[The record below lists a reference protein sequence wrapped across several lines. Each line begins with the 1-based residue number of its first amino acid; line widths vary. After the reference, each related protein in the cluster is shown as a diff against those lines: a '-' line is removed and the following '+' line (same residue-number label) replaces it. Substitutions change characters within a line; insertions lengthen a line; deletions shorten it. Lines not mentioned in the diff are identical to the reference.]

1 LTKAANRPPLL
12 ILPLKFYGILNHN
25 CFREYCSMGRAQAL
39 REELTNMFDGIFW
52 DNDGV
57 LMETEH
63 LYYQANAQALARAG
77 VELSREDFCR
87 ISLRQGES
95 VLSLATVAGQGDS
108 EAAELRRVRDDIYFR
123 LLGAE
128 PRVFPGVQETLERLH
143 GRLPMA
149 IVTSCRRENF
159 LQMHRASGLLGY
171 FDFILT
177 REDYAASKP
186 DPEPYRTACVRAGLD
201 PGRCLAIE
209 DSERGVT
216 SAARAGLVVAAI
228 PGDMNRGGDFG
239 AARWLLD
246 GIHELPELLSL
257 D

>member
-1 LTKAANRPPLL
+1 VK
-12 ILPLKFYGILNHN
+12 I
-25 CFREYCSMGRAQAL
+25 
-39 REELTNMFDGIFW
+39 FDGIFW

-63 LYYQANAQALARAG
+63 LYYQANAEALAQVG
-77 VELSREDFCR
+77 VELTLEDFCR
-87 ISLRQGES
+87 ISLRRGES
-95 VLSLATVAGQGDS
+95 VLELAAGAGQSGSD
-108 EAAELRRVRDDIYFR
+108 AAELRQVRNDTYYR
-123 LLGAE
+123 LLGNEARVI
-128 PRVFPGVQETLERLH
+128 PRVQDTLARLH

-149 IVTSCRRENF
+149 IVTSCGRENF
-159 LQMHRASGLLGY
+159 LQMHRKSGLLGY

-177 REDYAASKP
+177 REDYGASKP
-186 DPEPYRTACVRAGLD
+186 DPEPYRTACARAGLL

-216 SAARAGLVVAAI
+216 SAVRAGLVVAAI
-228 PGDMNRGGDFG
+228 PGKMNRGGDFG

-246 GIHELPELLSL
+246 GIHELPALLNL

>member
-1 LTKAANRPPLL
+1 
-12 ILPLKFYGILNHN
+12 
-25 CFREYCSMGRAQAL
+25 
-39 REELTNMFDGIFW
+39 MFDGIFW

-63 LYYQANAQALARAG
+63 LYYQANAEALTQAG
-77 VELSREDFCR
+77 VELSLDDFRR
-87 ISLRQGES
+87 ISLCRGES
-95 VLSLATVAGQGDS
+95 VLDLAAGAGQGDS
-108 EAAELRRVRDDIYFR
+108 EAAGLRRMRDEIYYR
-123 LLGAE
+123 LLGGEA
-128 PRVFPGVQETLERLH
+128 RVIPGVRETLERLH

-177 REDYAASKP
+177 REDYGASKP
-186 DPEPYRTACVRAGLD
+186 DPEPYRTACARAGLD

-209 DSERGVT
+209 DSERGVN

-228 PGDMNRGGDFG
+228 PGPMNLGGDFG

-246 GIHELPELLSL
+246 GIHELPVLLNL

>member
-1 LTKAANRPPLL
+1 
-12 ILPLKFYGILNHN
+12 
-25 CFREYCSMGRAQAL
+25 
-39 REELTNMFDGIFW
+39 MFDGIFW

-63 LYYQANAQALARAG
+63 LYYRANAEALALAG
-77 VELSREDFCR
+77 VELTLDDFRR

-95 VLSLATVAGQGDS
+95 VLTLAGSS
-108 EAAELRRVRDDIYFR
+108 EEELRRVRDERYFR
-123 LLGAE
+123 FLGEEAQ
-128 PRVFPGVQETLERLH
+128 VIPGVRETLAQLH

-159 LQMHRASGLLGY
+159 QQMHRASGLLGY

-177 REDYAASKP
+177 REDYGASKP
-186 DPEPYRTACVRAGLD
+186 DPEPYRTACARAGLA

-209 DSERGVT
+209 DSERGVIA
-216 SAARAGLVVAAI
+216 AARAGLAVAAI
-228 PGDMNRGGDFG
+228 PGQMNHGGDFG

-246 GIHELPELLSL
+246 EIRQLPALLSL
-257 D
+257 EAQSAQARRTALSAADQGP

>member
-1 LTKAANRPPLL
+1 
-12 ILPLKFYGILNHN
+12 
-25 CFREYCSMGRAQAL
+25 
-39 REELTNMFDGIFW
+39 MFDGIFW

-63 LYYQANAQALARAG
+63 LYYQANAEALARAG
-77 VELSREDFCR
+77 VELSLEDFCR

-95 VLSLATVAGQGDS
+95 VLSLAAADS
-108 EAAELRRVRDDIYFR
+108 DEEALRRVRDEIYFR
-123 LLGAE
+123 LLGE
-128 PRVFPGVQETLERLH
+128 ESRVYPGVHDTLARLH

-149 IVTSCRRENF
+149 IVTSCRRDNF
-159 LQMHRASGLLGY
+159 LQMHRTSGLLGY

-177 REDYAASKP
+177 REDYVSSKP
-186 DPEPYRTACVRAGLD
+186 DPEPYLTACARAGLH

-209 DSERGVT
+209 DSERGVI
-216 SAARAGLVVAAI
+216 SAARAGLTVAAI
-228 PGDMNRGGDFG
+228 PGDMNRGGQFD

-246 GIHELPELLSL
+246 GIHELPALLNL

>member
-1 LTKAANRPPLL
+1 
-12 ILPLKFYGILNHN
+12 
-25 CFREYCSMGRAQAL
+25 
-39 REELTNMFDGIFW
+39 MFAGIFW

-63 LYYQANAQALARAG
+63 LYYQANAAALTQAG
-77 VELSREDFCR
+77 VELTLEEFCR

-95 VLSLATVAGQGDS
+95 VLALAANEYDQL
-108 EAAELRRVRDDIYFR
+108 ELRQVRDNIYFR
-123 LLGAE
+123 LLGE
-128 PRVFPGVQETLERLH
+128 DSRVYPGVQATLERLH

-159 LQMHRASGLLGY
+159 LQMHCNSGLLGY

-177 REDYAASKP
+177 REDYTASKP
-186 DPEPYRTACVRAGLD
+186 DPEPYRTACARAGLD

-216 SAARAGLVVAAI
+216 SAVRAGLTVAAI
-228 PGDMNRGGDFG
+228 PGDMNRGGRFR

-246 GIHELPELLSL
+246 GIHELPALLNL